1 MERVDPYL
9 IELRKVVEDLDKVI
23 GERNEA
29 LDTIDDMVDT
39 IATQIIVIAH
49 LNDDFVCTCC
59 LSTARVLFGLLKKYA
74 CEEDTE
80 RIRTEWK
87 KITCRDIE

>member
-1 MERVDPYL
+1 MDNVTKERD
-9 IELRKVVEDLDKVI
+9 
-23 GERNEA
+23 EA

-49 LNDDFVCTCC
+49 LNDDFDCTYCEG
-59 LSTARVLFGLLKKYA
+59 TARVLFGLLKKYA
-74 CEEDTE
+74 REEDTE

-87 KITCRDIE
+87 EITGADIEEWR

>member
-1 MERVDPYL
+1 MSYMTEREVMRSCID
-9 IELRKVVEDLDKVI
+9 
-23 GERNEA
+23 ERDEA

-49 LNDDFVCTCC
+49 LNDDFDCTYCEG
-59 LSTARVLFGLLKKYA
+59 TARVLFGLLKKYA
-74 CEEDTE
+74 REEDTE